1 MRARTK
7 SVSLGTR
14 TPSTLLRRVRRAAAA
29 GSGWYPISAAIV
41 RMRAAVAAPTPGEP
55 GASARETVD
64 TCTAARDATAA
75 RVTGGAG
82 RAWGGGVTRHLYAMG
97 SGGAGAD
104 DDRSRTDPCHPTIV
118 CLTSAQSFA
127 SIVNDT
133 TPGGPLCRAPD

>member
-29 GSGWYPISAAIV
+29 GSGWCPISAAIV

-82 RAWGGGVTRHLYAMG
+82 RAWGGGGTRRLCAMG
-97 SGGAGAD
+97 SGGGGGEGSHVVCAPWAQEV
-104 DDRSRTDPCHPTIV
+104 REPMTTDPGQTLVTP
-118 CLTSAQSFA
+118 QSFA
-127 SIVNDT
+127 
-133 TPGGPLCRAPD
+133 

>member
-41 RMRAAVAAPTPGEP
+41 RVRAAGAAPTPGEP

-82 RAWGGGVTRHLYAMG
+82 RAWGGGGTRRLVPRG
-97 SGGAGAD
+97 SGGAGSHVVCTPWA
-104 DDRSRTDPCHPTIV
+104 RGVREPMTTDPGQALVTP
-118 CLTSAQSFA
+118 QSFA
-127 SIVNDT
+127 
-133 TPGGPLCRAPD
+133 